1 MTLDPSLQGNCKKL
15 KRFYM
20 AEIESIVLK
29 NVQLFLD
36 KLRLAGF
43 HISKAYIF
51 GSYARGQVDKWS
63 DIDVA
68 IVSPQISNDRFEE
81 RIRLTELAI
90 SVDDRLEPLPFNL
103 DSFSDD
109 DPFVRQIKNEG
120 LAII

>member
-1 MTLDPSLQGNCKKL
+1 MYLAVHFNGTEKYQRG
-15 KRFYM
+15 FHM

-51 GSYARGQVDKWS
+51 GSYVRGQVDKWS

-109 DPFVRQIKNEG
+109 DPFVRQIKDEG

>member
-1 MTLDPSLQGNCKKL
+1 
-15 KRFYM
+15 M
-20 AEIESIVLK
+20 AEIESIFLK

-36 KLRLAGF
+36 KLSQAGF

-103 DSFSDD
+103 DSFSDN